1 MSHAFGPAEPWE
13 EEVLGYG
20 ERLPTGSRADVP
32 DPATGGPLI
41 VAGLLTGFGAL
52 IPWAHIPSL
61 SLSLTGVGMGLG
73 WAYVFSAA
81 LALVAGGFVLAR
93 RGTAAAVVA
102 LVVGALEFIFSV
114 LTAASI
120 PPDQAAL
127 HNLAPTDISIGA
139 GLWLSMAGTALMLV
153 ASALAL
159 ARRNTEPAGR

>member
-1 MSHAFGPAEPWE
+1 MSRAFGPVEPWE
-13 EEVLGYG
+13 QEVLGYG

-41 VAGLLTGFGAL
+41 VAGLLTGFGAV

-61 SLSLTGVGMGLG
+61 SLSPTGVGMGLG
-73 WAYVFSAA
+73 WAYVFSAI

-93 RGTAAAVVA
+93 RGTAAAVLA

-114 LTAASI
+114 LAAASI
-120 PPDQAAL
+120 PVDQAAL
-127 HNLAPTDISIGA
+127 HNLTPTDVSIGA
-139 GLWLSMAGTALMLV
+139 GLWLAMGGTALTLLA
-153 ASALAL
+153 ASLAL